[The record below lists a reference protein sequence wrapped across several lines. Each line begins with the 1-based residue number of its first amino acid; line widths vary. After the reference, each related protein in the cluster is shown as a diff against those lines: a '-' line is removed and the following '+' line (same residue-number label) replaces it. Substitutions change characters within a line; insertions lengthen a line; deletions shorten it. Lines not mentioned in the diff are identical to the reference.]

1 MEINITLT
9 NLNLDDN
16 NIGDKGSVA
25 IEKELKTLK

>member
-25 IEKELKTLK
+25 IEKELK

>member
-16 NIGDKGSVA
+16 NIEDKGSVA
-25 IEKELKTLK
+25 IEKELK

>member
-16 NIGDKGSVA
+16 NIGDKGLVA
-25 IEKELKTLK
+25 IEKELK